1 MPDSRPPFKR
11 KSPVTSARPA
21 LSKKSS
27 EDDEPFVPKP
37 SGRAL
42 LRVDLSAI
50 IENYEAM
57 KTACARKGRPVVV
70 SAVVKADAYGLG
82 AKHVARALY
91 GAGCRNFFVATAHE
105 GKALRDHIGKTPSIY
120 VLNGPTPRELPL
132 FYAFKLKPV
141 INNMAQ
147 AYLWDKGFK
156 SQEAPPRCAIQ
167 FDTGINRMGFNGPE
181 LDALRSDTALVARLN
196 PDHLMSH
203 LACAPDSKNR
213 MNRKQREMFAALIK
227 SFPPVPLSL
236 SNSAGIYLGADYHFD
251 MVRPGCALYGLQAT
265 QSPEQE
271 TTRPVAQ
278 IEAPIL
284 QVNALQKGE
293 SAGYGATFIAPRDMT
308 IATIGVGYAD
318 GMPLVPHGTVI
329 GRLDRQNLSTAGRV
343 SMDLTI
349 LDMTGTRRP
358 PKVGQTVVLLGDK
371 LQKHAEAAGLL
382 NYQMLTMLG
391 SRFFRSYDKD

>member
-11 KSPVTSARPA
+11 KSPITASRPPTP
-21 LSKKSS
+21 KKSGG
-27 EDDEPFVPKP
+27 DDEPFVPKP

-42 LRVDLSAI
+42 LRVNLTALTD
-50 IENYEAM
+50 NYEAI
-57 KTACARKGRPVVV
+57 KKLCARKGRPVVV

-91 GAGCRNFFVATAHE
+91 GAGCRNFFVSTAHE

-147 AYLWDKGFK
+147 AYLWDQGLK
-156 SQEAPPRCAIQ
+156 SQEARPRCAIH
-167 FDTGINRMGFNGPE
+167 FDTGINRMGFHGSE

-203 LACAPDSKNR
+203 LACAPDADNR
-213 MNRKQREMFAALIK
+213 KNRKQREMFAAVIK

-236 SNSAGIYLGADYHFD
+236 SNSAGVYLGADFHFD
-251 MVRPGCALYGLQAT
+251 MVRPGCALYGLAAT
-265 QSPEQE
+265 KTPAQE
-271 TTRPVAQ
+271 TTRPVVQ

-284 QVNALQKGE
+284 QVNELKKGE
-293 SAGYGATFIAPRDMT
+293 SAGYGASFIAPRDMT

-318 GMPLVPHGTVI
+318 GLPLVPNGTVI
-329 GRLDRQNLSTAGRV
+329 GRLDKQNLSTAGRI

-358 PKVGQTVVLLGDK
+358 PKPGQVVTLLADQ
-371 LQKHAEAAGLL
+371 LQPYADAAGVL